1 MKMKIKK
8 GFSLLELTLVLGV
21 GTIVAFMKFQDMKN
35 EQESILASAVGQQMK
50 QIGEA
55 VNGYINIRY
64 DKLSTL
70 SNAAGTGTDPG
81 PRTCSGSVCEITYQT
96 LINEGL
102 LPSTYTGTNA
112 NKSSYKIILKRD
124 GTTPNYVIN
133 GLITTS
139 TAWIEGGKT
148 RYDLLGNAMQTAGID
163 SGMTK
168 TTSIA
173 SGHSGQ
179 WTETSANFNNIT
191 STGQLAF
198 RVGYNSALYSVY
210 LRRDGTL
217 PMTGDLNLDG
227 HNINNVAA
235 LNATGNITTTGD
247 LQARNIKATGKINA
261 DGSISA
267 GNWVWAKNG
276 YGDAIGFGGDASG
289 GDYEIRL
296 DNGTRY
302 LSIYSPNAADYT
314 TVLNVYKNTKIQ
326 QRLATNGLDPNEMP
340 PGFSA
345 GGVRTVDVVA
355 TGSFYSILA
364 GTTISEGKY
373 GFYARQDGNVKA
385 SGNIQGDTLQ
395 VTSSNTIGASCSVS
409 GMMSKDSVG
418 NILSCLSGTWNPIG
432 DQPGTIKMWGTAN
445 APQGWLELNGQAFDK
460 SKNPTLAT
468 LYPSGVVP
476 DIRGQFVRAWD
487 HGAGVDSDSSRGIL
501 STQGDAIRN
510 IKGVFRDLLYQ
521 TKTEAESAPIGAG
534 AFKRLTK
541 NESGNSNASM
551 YIEGVKVAT
560 TNYSDTI
567 EFNASREVTTA
578 AEDRPKNIA
587 LMYIIKKG

>member
-21 GTIVAFMKFQDMKN
+21 GTMVAFMKFQDMKN

-124 GTTPNYVIN
+124 GTSPNYVIN

-148 RYDLLGNAMQTAGID
+148 RYDLLGKAMQTAGID
-163 SGMTK
+163 SGMTR
-168 TTSIA
+168 TTSNA
-173 SGHSGQ
+173 FGYSGQ
-179 WTETSANFNNIT
+179 WSETSANFNNIT

-227 HNINNVAA
+227 HNINNIANI
-235 LNATGNITTTGD
+235 NATGNITTTGNVFGKD
-247 LQARNIKATGKINA
+247 INATGAIKAGGDITSGGWLRATTGF
-261 DGSISA
+261 
-267 GNWVWAKNG
+267 
-276 YGDAIGFGGDASG
+276 GDQIVIGGDAVG
-289 GDYEIRL
+289 RDYEIKL
-296 DNGTRY
+296 KTKGLPLVIHDDYNST
-302 LSIYSPNAADYT
+302 DYT
-314 TVLNVYKNTKIQ
+314 IL
-326 QRLATNGLDPNEMP
+326 
-340 PGFSA
+340 
-345 GGVRTVDVVA
+345 RTY
-355 TGSFYSILA
+355 GSFQALGDIKASKTDTL
-364 GTTISEGKY
+364 S
-373 GFYARQDGNVKA
+373 GNITA
-385 SGNIQGDTLQ
+385 SGNIEAAKNVKGATLESTGRATVGEFVQLNGQAEVGKECQSNGLQGRTVDGQ
-395 VTSSNTIGASCSVS
+395 
-409 GMMSKDSVG
+409 
-418 NILSCLSGTWNPIG
+418 ILSCVNGVWNFSGE
-432 DQPGTIKMWGTAN
+432 QPGTIKMWGTSN
-445 APQGWLELNGQAFDK
+445 APVGWLELNGQAFDK

-487 HGAGVDSDSSRGIL
+487 HGAGVDSDSWRGVL
-501 STQGDAIRN
+501 STQWDAIRN
-510 IKGVFRDLLYQ
+510 INGSFLTDVAQ
-521 TKTEAESAPIGAG
+521 TGYINKNVSG
-534 AFKRLTK
+534 AFYDNGGGGR
-541 NESGNSNASM
+541 ASD
-551 YIEGVKVAT
+551 EGT
-560 TNYSDTI
+560 TYRGEVRELRFD
-567 EFNASREVTTA
+567 ASRQVPTA
-578 AEDRPKNIA
+578 PENRPKNVA

>member
-198 RVGYNSALYSVY
+198 RVGFNSALYSVY

-247 LQARNIKATGKINA
+247 LQARNIKATGKIDA
-261 DGSISA
+261 DGNISA

-276 YGDAIGFGGDASG
+276 YGDAIGFGGDAGG

-314 TVLNVYKNTKIQ
+314 TVLKVDRNAKID
-326 QRLATNGLDPNEMP
+326 QRLGLMGYDPNELP
-340 PGFSA
+340 SGWGGGLRTLDVYAA
-345 GGVRTVDVVA
+345 GTVG
-355 TGSFYSILA
+355 TGSG
-364 GTTISEGKY
+364 GTVNAYMNSS
-373 GFYARQDGNVKA
+373 GNIYA
-385 SGNIQGDTLQ
+385 SGNIEAAQNVKGSTLESTGRATVGEFVQ
-395 VTSSNTIGASCSVS
+395 INGSATIGDVCSPNGLQGRVQSGVPIYCIDGKWQSQGSLIRLVHVYKEKQDSVVAACNKNEIVIGGGGNSYDGVGFIDQQGVKAAPGLDGTQPTGDLKGWWVS
-409 GMMSKDSVG
+409 GVHA
-418 NILSCLSGTWNPIG
+418 NI
-432 DQPGTIKMWGTAN
+432 N
-445 APQGWLELNGQAFDK
+445 AENLNA
-460 SKNPTLAT
+460 
-468 LYPSGVVP
+468 Y
-476 DIRGQFVRAWD
+476 
-487 HGAGVDSDSSRGIL
+487 
-501 STQGDAIRN
+501 AICMR
-510 IKGVFRDLLYQ
+510 IW
-521 TKTEAESAPIGAG
+521 
-534 AFKRLTK
+534 
-541 NESGNSNASM
+541 
-551 YIEGVKVAT
+551 
-560 TNYSDTI
+560 
-567 EFNASREVTTA
+567 
-578 AEDRPKNIA
+578 
-587 LMYIIKKG
+587 

>member
-1 MKMKIKK
+1 MKIKK

-21 GTIVAFMKFQDMKN
+21 GTMVAFMKFQDMKN

-81 PRTCSGSVCEITYQT
+81 PRTCSGSVFEITYQT

-124 GTTPNYVIN
+124 GTSPNFVIN

-179 WTETSANFNNIT
+179 WSETSANFNNIT
-191 STGQLAF
+191 SAGQLAF
-198 RVGYNSALYSVY
+198 RVGFNSALYSVY

-227 HNINNVAA
+227 HNINNVDA

-247 LQARNIKATGKINA
+247 LQARNIKATGKIDAGGN
-261 DGSISA
+261 ISA
-267 GNWVWAKNG
+267 GNWVYAKNG
-276 YGDAIGFGGDASG
+276 YGNNIGLGGDAG
-289 GDYEIRL
+289 GDDFEIKISGQKQI
-296 DNGTRY
+296 DV
-302 LSIYSPNAADYT
+302 LSDDYT
-314 TVLNVYKNTKIQ
+314 SIVFAVNGKIELRNPQSGAVGVNINYDGSINTI
-326 QRLATNGLDPNEMP
+326 
-340 PGFSA
+340 
-345 GGVRTVDVVA
+345 
-355 TGSFYSILA
+355 
-364 GTTISEGKY
+364 GTI
-373 GFYARQDGNVKA
+373 KA
-385 SGNIQGDTLQ
+385 SGNIESSQNVKGATLESTGRATVGEFVQLNGQAEVGKECQSNGLQGRTVDGQ
-395 VTSSNTIGASCSVS
+395 
-409 GMMSKDSVG
+409 
-418 NILSCLSGTWNPIG
+418 ILSCVNGVWNFSGE
-432 DQPGTIKMWGTAN
+432 QPGTIKMWGTSN
-445 APQGWLELNGQAFDK
+445 APVGWLELNGQAFDK

-487 HGAGVDSDSSRGIL
+487 HGAGVDSESSRGIL

-510 IKGVFRDLLYQ
+510 LTGNIYGTAHFVSSGGNGVFLETRRVNWTDIPAAPEG
-521 TKTEAESAPIGAG
+521 KGSAT
-534 AFKRLTK
+534 FD
-541 NESGNSNASM
+541 
-551 YIEGVKVAT
+551 
-560 TNYSDTI
+560 TNFD
-567 EFNASREVTTA
+567 ASRQVPTA
-578 AEDRPKNIA
+578 PENRPKNIA

>member
-1 MKMKIKK
+1 MKMKMKIKK

-173 SGHSGQ
+173 SGHGGQ

-198 RVGYNSALYSVY
+198 RVGFNSALYSVY

-247 LQARNIKATGKINA
+247 LQARNIKATGKIDA
-261 DGSISA
+261 DGNISA

-276 YGDAIGFGGDASG
+276 YGDAIGFGGDAGG

-314 TVLNVYKNTKIQ
+314 TVLKVDRNAKID
-326 QRLATNGLDPNEMP
+326 QRLGLMGYDPNELP
-340 PGFSA
+340 SGWGGGLRTLDVYAA
-345 GGVRTVDVVA
+345 GTVG
-355 TGSFYSILA
+355 TGSG
-364 GTTISEGKY
+364 GTVNAYMNSS
-373 GFYARQDGNVKA
+373 GNIYA
-385 SGNIQGDTLQ
+385 SGNIEAAKNVKGATLESTGRATVGEFVQVNGTVSEGD
-395 VTSSNTIGASCSVS
+395 SCSTNGLMGRTGNGTPMYCIDGYWTNIVS
-409 GMMSKDSVG
+409 SKTKNGGMF
-418 NILSCLSGTWNPIG
+418 L
-432 DQPGTIKMWGTAN
+432 PGGMKMMWGTLSENLTDYGSLDGLSYFESKFKTYEPTFIAN
-445 APQGWLELNGQAFDK
+445 GKTYKFSNIFSVQFSPVDVGGAAMERMWGTPYSGSFSYAFSSAIK
-460 SKNPTLAT
+460 TTMTGTYLA
-468 LYPSGVVP
+468 
-476 DIRGQFVRAWD
+476 
-487 HGAGVDSDSSRGIL
+487 
-501 STQGDAIRN
+501 
-510 IKGVFRDLLYQ
+510 
-521 TKTEAESAPIGAG
+521 IG
-534 AFKRLTK
+534 
-541 NESGNSNASM
+541 
-551 YIEGVKVAT
+551 Y
-560 TNYSDTI
+560 
-567 EFNASREVTTA
+567 
-578 AEDRPKNIA
+578 
-587 LMYIIKKG
+587 

>member
-1 MKMKIKK
+1 MKIKK

-21 GTIVAFMKFQDMKN
+21 GTMVAFMKFQDMKN
-35 EQESILASAVGQQMK
+35 EQETIMANAVGQQMK

-124 GTTPNYVIN
+124 GTSPNYVIN

-179 WTETSANFNNIT
+179 WSETSANFNNIT

-198 RVGYNSALYSVY
+198 RVGFNSALYSVY

-235 LNATGNITTTGD
+235 LNATGNITTTSD
-247 LQARNIKATGKINA
+247 LQARNIKATGKIDA
-261 DGSISA
+261 DGNISA

-276 YGDAIGFGGDASG
+276 YGDVIGMGGDAYGDDYEINLQSPKRLTIHSPKVPVADRKSTVVFRVNGAISSG
-289 GDYEIRL
+289 GDL
-296 DNGTRY
+296 T
-302 LSIYSPNAADYT
+302 
-314 TVLNVYKNTKIQ
+314 
-326 QRLATNGLDPNEMP
+326 
-340 PGFSA
+340 
-345 GGVRTVDVVA
+345 
-355 TGSFYSILA
+355 
-364 GTTISEGKY
+364 
-373 GFYARQDGNVKA
+373 A
-385 SGNIQGDTLQ
+385 SGNITATENVKGATLESTGRATVGEFVQLNGQAEVGKECQSNGLQGRTVDGQ
-395 VTSSNTIGASCSVS
+395 
-409 GMMSKDSVG
+409 
-418 NILSCLSGTWNPIG
+418 ILSCVNGVWNFSGE
-432 DQPGTIKMWGTAN
+432 QPGTIKMWGTSN
-445 APQGWLELNGQAFDK
+445 APVGWLELNGQAFDK

-487 HGAGVDSDSSRGIL
+487 HGAGVDSDSGRGVL

-510 IKGVFRDLLYQ
+510 INGSFLTDVAQ
-521 TKTEAESAPIGAG
+521 TGYINKNVSG
-534 AFKRLTK
+534 AFYDNGGGGR
-541 NESGNSNASM
+541 ASD
-551 YIEGVKVAT
+551 EGT
-560 TNYSDTI
+560 TYREEVRELRFD
-567 EFNASREVTTA
+567 ASRQVPTA
-578 AEDRPKNIA
+578 PENRPKNVA

>member
-21 GTIVAFMKFQDMKN
+21 GTMVAFMKFQDMKN
-35 EQESILASAVGQQMK
+35 EQESIMASAVGQQMK

-124 GTTPNYVIN
+124 GTSPNYVIN

-148 RYDLLGNAMQTAGID
+148 RYDLLGKAMQTAGID

-179 WTETSANFNNIT
+179 WSETSANFNNIT

-227 HNINNVAA
+227 HNINNIANI
-235 LNATGNITTTGD
+235 NATGNITTTG
-247 LQARNIKATGKINA
+247 NVFGKDINA
-261 DGSISA
+261 
-267 GNWVWAKNG
+267 
-276 YGDAIGFGGDASG
+276 SG
-289 GDYEIRL
+289 L
-296 DNGTRY
+296 
-302 LSIYSPNAADYT
+302 
-314 TVLNVYKNTKIQ
+314 
-326 QRLATNGLDPNEMP
+326 LATNG
-340 PGFSA
+340 FSTSDKPDGWA
-345 GGVRTVDVVA
+345 GGIRTFDIYASGGYYLTYQGATAKSKDWAFMVDNSGVA
-355 TGSFYSILA
+355 ALKKQLSVGGDSAAKTFPTGWGGNNGTGIKTFDVYASGTVGA
-364 GTTISEGKY
+364 GDENGNLKAYINTY
-373 GFYARQDGNVKA
+373 GDIHADRNINA
-385 SGNIQGDTLQ
+385 SGNID
-395 VTSSNTIGASCSVS
+395 
-409 GMMSKDSVG
+409 
-418 NILSCLSGTWNPIG
+418 
-432 DQPGTIKMWGTAN
+432 AN
-445 APQGWLELNGQAFDK
+445 GRINAGEFVYINGQANIGWGC
-460 SKNPTLAT
+460 SPN
-468 LYPSGVVP
+468 GVVGRTP
-476 DIRGQFVRAWD
+476 EGKVISCVNGVWSGSTGSPVIRTAYASAYRFPGAVAYCAGSEKVVGGGGQCNTAEGYVWLTVSRPNGDNSWY
-487 HGAGVDSDSSRGIL
+487 AGCD
-501 STQGDAIRN
+501 T
-510 IKGVFRDLLYQ
+510 
-521 TKTEAESAPIGAG
+521 
-534 AFKRLTK
+534 TK
-541 NESGNSNASM
+541 N
-551 YIEGVKVAT
+551 ITAT
-560 TNYSDTI
+560 ITVYAI
-567 EFNASREVTTA
+567 CQ
-578 AEDRPKNIA
+578 
-587 LMYIIKKG
+587 

>member
-1 MKMKIKK
+1 MAMKMKIKK

-21 GTIVAFMKFQDMKN
+21 GTMVAFMKFQDMKN
-35 EQESILASAVGQQMK
+35 EQESIMASTVGQQMK

-124 GTTPNYVIN
+124 GTSPNYVIN

-173 SGHSGQ
+173 SGYSGQ

-198 RVGYNSALYSVY
+198 RVGFNSALYSVY

-227 HNINNVAA
+227 HNINNVDA

-247 LQARNIKATGKINA
+247 LQARNIKATGKIDA
-261 DGSISA
+261 DGNISA

-276 YGDAIGFGGDASG
+276 YGDAIGFGGDAGG

-314 TVLNVYKNTKIQ
+314 TVLKVDRNAKID
-326 QRLATNGLDPNEMP
+326 QRLGLMGYDPNELP
-340 PGFSA
+340 SGWGGGLRTLDVYAA
-345 GGVRTVDVVA
+345 GTVG
-355 TGSFYSILA
+355 TGSG
-364 GTTISEGKY
+364 GTVNAYMNSS
-373 GFYARQDGNVKA
+373 GNIYA
-385 SGNIQGDTLQ
+385 SGNIEAAKNVKGATLESTGRATVGEFVQVNGTVSEGD
-395 VTSSNTIGASCSVS
+395 SCSTNGLMGRTGNGTPMYCIDGYWTNIVS
-409 GMMSKDSVG
+409 SKTKNGGMF
-418 NILSCLSGTWNPIG
+418 L
-432 DQPGTIKMWGTAN
+432 PGGMKMMWGTLSENLTDYGSLDGLSYFESKFKTYEPTFIAN
-445 APQGWLELNGQAFDK
+445 GKTYKFSNIFSVQFSPVDVGGAAMERMWGTPYSGSFSYAFSSAIK
-460 SKNPTLAT
+460 TTMTGTYLA
-468 LYPSGVVP
+468 
-476 DIRGQFVRAWD
+476 
-487 HGAGVDSDSSRGIL
+487 
-501 STQGDAIRN
+501 
-510 IKGVFRDLLYQ
+510 
-521 TKTEAESAPIGAG
+521 IG
-534 AFKRLTK
+534 
-541 NESGNSNASM
+541 
-551 YIEGVKVAT
+551 Y
-560 TNYSDTI
+560 
-567 EFNASREVTTA
+567 
-578 AEDRPKNIA
+578 
-587 LMYIIKKG
+587 

>member
-1 MKMKIKK
+1 MAMKMKIKK

-124 GTTPNYVIN
+124 GTSPNYVIN

-148 RYDLLGNAMQTAGID
+148 RYDLLGNAMQIAGID
-163 SGMTK
+163 SGMTR
-168 TTSIA
+168 TTSNA
-173 SGHSGQ
+173 FGYGGQ
-179 WTETSANFNNIT
+179 WSETSANFNNIT
-191 STGQLAF
+191 SAGQLAF

-227 HNINNVAA
+227 HNINNIANI
-235 LNATGNITTTGD
+235 NATGNITTTSD
-247 LQARNIKATGKINA
+247 LQARNIKATGKVNA
-261 DGSISA
+261 DGNISA

-276 YGDAIGFGGDASG
+276 YGDAIGFGGDAGG

-302 LSIYSPNAADYT
+302 LIIYSPNAADYT
-314 TVLNVYKNTKIQ
+314 TVLKVDRNAKID
-326 QRLATNGLDPNEMP
+326 QRLGLMGYDPNDLP
-340 PGFSA
+340 SGW
-345 GGVRTVDVVA
+345 GGGLRTLDVYA
-355 TGSFYSILA
+355 A
-364 GTTISEGKY
+364 GTVGTGWGGTVNAYMNSS
-373 GFYARQDGNVKA
+373 GNIYA
-385 SGNIQGDTLQ
+385 SGNIEAAKNVKGATLESTGRATVGEFVQVNGTVSEGD
-395 VTSSNTIGASCSVS
+395 SCSTNGLMGRTGNGTPMYCIDGYWTNIVS
-409 GMMSKDSVG
+409 SKTKNGGMF
-418 NILSCLSGTWNPIG
+418 L
-432 DQPGTIKMWGTAN
+432 PGGMKMMWGTLSENLTDYGSLDGLSYFESKFKTYEPTFIAN
-445 APQGWLELNGQAFDK
+445 GKTYKFSNIFSVQFSPVDVGGAAMERMWGTPYSGSFSYAFSSAIK
-460 SKNPTLAT
+460 TTMTGTYLA
-468 LYPSGVVP
+468 
-476 DIRGQFVRAWD
+476 
-487 HGAGVDSDSSRGIL
+487 
-501 STQGDAIRN
+501 
-510 IKGVFRDLLYQ
+510 
-521 TKTEAESAPIGAG
+521 IG
-534 AFKRLTK
+534 
-541 NESGNSNASM
+541 
-551 YIEGVKVAT
+551 Y
-560 TNYSDTI
+560 
-567 EFNASREVTTA
+567 
-578 AEDRPKNIA
+578 
-587 LMYIIKKG
+587 

>member
-21 GTIVAFMKFQDMKN
+21 GTMVAFMKFQDMKN

-198 RVGYNSALYSVY
+198 RVGFNSALYSVY

-247 LQARNIKATGKINA
+247 LQARNIKATGKIDA
-261 DGSISA
+261 DGNISA

-276 YGDAIGFGGDASG
+276 YGDAIGFGGDAGG

-314 TVLNVYKNTKIQ
+314 TVLKVDRNAKID
-326 QRLATNGLDPNEMP
+326 QRLGLMGYDPNELP
-340 PGFSA
+340 SGWGGGLRTLDVYAA
-345 GGVRTVDVVA
+345 GTVG
-355 TGSFYSILA
+355 TGSG
-364 GTTISEGKY
+364 GTVNAYMNSS
-373 GFYARQDGNVKA
+373 GNIYA
-385 SGNIQGDTLQ
+385 SGNIEAAKNVKGATLESTGRATVGEFVQVNGTVSEGD
-395 VTSSNTIGASCSVS
+395 SCSTNGLMGRTGNGTPMYCIDGYWTNIVS
-409 GMMSKDSVG
+409 SKTKNGGMF
-418 NILSCLSGTWNPIG
+418 L
-432 DQPGTIKMWGTAN
+432 PGGMKMMWGTLSENLTDYGSLDGLSYFESKFKTYEPTFIAN
-445 APQGWLELNGQAFDK
+445 GKTYKFSNIFSVQFSPVDVGGAAMERMWGTPYSGSFSYAFSSAIK
-460 SKNPTLAT
+460 TTMTGTYLA
-468 LYPSGVVP
+468 
-476 DIRGQFVRAWD
+476 
-487 HGAGVDSDSSRGIL
+487 
-501 STQGDAIRN
+501 
-510 IKGVFRDLLYQ
+510 
-521 TKTEAESAPIGAG
+521 IG
-534 AFKRLTK
+534 
-541 NESGNSNASM
+541 
-551 YIEGVKVAT
+551 Y
-560 TNYSDTI
+560 
-567 EFNASREVTTA
+567 
-578 AEDRPKNIA
+578 
-587 LMYIIKKG
+587 

>member
-1 MKMKIKK
+1 MKIKK

-102 LPSTYTGTNA
+102 LPSAYTGTNA

-163 SGMTK
+163 SGMTR
-168 TTSIA
+168 TTSNA

-179 WTETSANFNNIT
+179 WSETSSDFNNIT
-191 STGQLAF
+191 TAGQFAY
-198 RVGYNSALYSVY
+198 RVGFNSALYSIY

-227 HNINNVAA
+227 HNINNIANI
-235 LNATGNITTTGD
+235 NATGNITTTGD
-247 LQARNIKATGKINA
+247 LQARNIKATGKIDA
-261 DGSISA
+261 DGDIYAA
-267 GNWVWAKNG
+267 GQLVVHNG
-276 YGDAIGFGGDASG
+276 YGHALTIGGDAAGNDFDIRIGPG
-289 GDYEIRL
+289 GKNYLGVLSWDRTPITLAANGVVLARDPVSSNNYVSL
-296 DNGTRY
+296 D
-302 LSIYSPNAADYT
+302 
-314 TVLNVYKNTKIQ
+314 
-326 QRLATNGLDPNEMP
+326 
-340 PGFSA
+340 
-345 GGVRTVDVVA
+345 
-355 TGSFYSILA
+355 
-364 GTTISEGKY
+364 GTT
-373 GFYARQDGNVKA
+373 GNITA
-385 SGNIQGDTLQ
+385 SGNIEAAKNVKGATLESTGRATVGEFVQLNGQAEVGKECQSNGLQGRTVDGQ
-395 VTSSNTIGASCSVS
+395 
-409 GMMSKDSVG
+409 
-418 NILSCLSGTWNPIG
+418 ILSCVNGVWNFSGE
-432 DQPGTIKMWGTAN
+432 QPGTIKMWGTSN
-445 APQGWLELNGQAFDK
+445 APVGWLELNGQAFDK

-487 HGAGVDSDSSRGIL
+487 HGAGVDSDSGRGVL

-510 IKGVFRDLLYQ
+510 INGSFLTDVAQ
-521 TKTEAESAPIGAG
+521 TGYINKNVSG
-534 AFKRLTK
+534 AFYDNGGGGR
-541 NESGNSNASM
+541 ASD
-551 YIEGVKVAT
+551 EGT
-560 TNYSDTI
+560 TYREEVRELRFD
-567 EFNASREVTTA
+567 ASRQVPTA
-578 AEDRPKNIA
+578 PENRPKNVA

>member
-1 MKMKIKK
+1 MKIKK

-81 PRTCSGSVCEITYQT
+81 PRTCSGSVCEISYQT

-102 LPSTYTGTNA
+102 LPSAFTGTNA

-124 GTTPNYVIN
+124 GTSPNYVIN

-163 SGMTK
+163 SGMTR
-168 TTSIA
+168 TTSNA
-173 SGHSGQ
+173 FGYGGQ
-179 WTETSANFNNIT
+179 WSETSANFNNIT
-191 STGQLAF
+191 SAGQLAF

-217 PMTGDLNLDG
+217 PMTGDLNMGGKSIGNTKNITASGAGSFGGNISSGGDIYAAGQLVVHNGYGHALTIGGDAVGNDFDIRIGPGGKNYLGVLSWDKTPITLAVNGVVLARDPVSSNNYVSLDG
-227 HNINNVAA
+227 T
-235 LNATGNITTTGD
+235 TGNIT
-247 LQARNIKATGKINA
+247 
-261 DGSISA
+261 
-267 GNWVWAKNG
+267 
-276 YGDAIGFGGDASG
+276 
-289 GDYEIRL
+289 
-296 DNGTRY
+296 
-302 LSIYSPNAADYT
+302 
-314 TVLNVYKNTKIQ
+314 
-326 QRLATNGLDPNEMP
+326 
-340 PGFSA
+340 
-345 GGVRTVDVVA
+345 
-355 TGSFYSILA
+355 
-364 GTTISEGKY
+364 
-373 GFYARQDGNVKA
+373 A
-385 SGNIQGDTLQ
+385 SGNIESSQNVKGATLESTGRATVGEFVQLNGQAEVGKECQSNGLQGRTVDGQ
-395 VTSSNTIGASCSVS
+395 
-409 GMMSKDSVG
+409 
-418 NILSCLSGTWNPIG
+418 ILSCVNGVWNFSGE
-432 DQPGTIKMWGTAN
+432 QPGTIKMWGTSN
-445 APQGWLELNGQAFDK
+445 APVGWLELNGQAFDK

-487 HGAGVDSDSSRGIL
+487 HGAGVDSDSGRGVL

-510 IKGVFRDLLYQ
+510 INGSFLTDVAQ
-521 TKTEAESAPIGAG
+521 TGYINKNVSG
-534 AFKRLTK
+534 AFYDNGGGGR
-541 NESGNSNASM
+541 ASD
-551 YIEGVKVAT
+551 EGT
-560 TNYSDTI
+560 TYREEVRELRFD
-567 EFNASREVTTA
+567 ASRQVPTA
-578 AEDRPKNIA
+578 PENRPKNVA

>member
-21 GTIVAFMKFQDMKN
+21 GTMVAFMKFQDMKN
-35 EQESILASAVGQQMK
+35 EQESIMASAVGQQMK

-124 GTTPNYVIN
+124 GTSPNYVIN

-148 RYDLLGNAMQTAGID
+148 RYDLLGKAMQTAGID

-179 WTETSANFNNIT
+179 WSETSANFNNIT

-198 RVGYNSALYSVY
+198 RVGYNSALYSFY

-227 HNINNVAA
+227 HNINNIANI
-235 LNATGNITTTGD
+235 NATGNITTTG
-247 LQARNIKATGKINA
+247 NVFGKDINA
-261 DGSISA
+261 
-267 GNWVWAKNG
+267 
-276 YGDAIGFGGDASG
+276 SG
-289 GDYEIRL
+289 L
-296 DNGTRY
+296 
-302 LSIYSPNAADYT
+302 
-314 TVLNVYKNTKIQ
+314 
-326 QRLATNGLDPNEMP
+326 LATNG
-340 PGFSA
+340 FSTSDKPDGWA
-345 GGVRTVDVVA
+345 GGIRTFDIYASGGYYLTYQGATAKSKDWAFMVDNSGVA
-355 TGSFYSILA
+355 ALKKQLSVGGDSAAKTFPTGWGGNNGTGIKTFDVYASGTVGA
-364 GTTISEGKY
+364 GDENGNLKAYINTY
-373 GFYARQDGNVKA
+373 GDIHADRNINA
-385 SGNIQGDTLQ
+385 SGNID
-395 VTSSNTIGASCSVS
+395 
-409 GMMSKDSVG
+409 
-418 NILSCLSGTWNPIG
+418 
-432 DQPGTIKMWGTAN
+432 AN
-445 APQGWLELNGQAFDK
+445 GRINAGEFVYINGQANIGWGC
-460 SKNPTLAT
+460 SPN
-468 LYPSGVVP
+468 GVVGRTP
-476 DIRGQFVRAWD
+476 EGKVISCVNGVWSGSTGSPVIRTAYASAYRFPGAVAYCAGSEKVVGGGGQCNTAEGYVWLTVSRPNGDNSWY
-487 HGAGVDSDSSRGIL
+487 AGCD
-501 STQGDAIRN
+501 T
-510 IKGVFRDLLYQ
+510 
-521 TKTEAESAPIGAG
+521 
-534 AFKRLTK
+534 TK
-541 NESGNSNASM
+541 N
-551 YIEGVKVAT
+551 ITAT
-560 TNYSDTI
+560 ITVYAI
-567 EFNASREVTTA
+567 CQ
-578 AEDRPKNIA
+578 
-587 LMYIIKKG
+587 

>member
-1 MKMKIKK
+1 
-8 GFSLLELTLVLGV
+8 
-21 GTIVAFMKFQDMKN
+21 
-35 EQESILASAVGQQMK
+35 MK

-124 GTTPNYVIN
+124 GTSPNYVIN

-163 SGMTK
+163 SGMTR
-168 TTSIA
+168 TTSNA
-173 SGHSGQ
+173 FGYGGQ
-179 WTETSANFNNIT
+179 WSETSANFNNIT
-191 STGQLAF
+191 SAGQLAF

-217 PMTGDLNLDG
+217 PMTGDLNMGGKSIGNTKNITASGAGSFGGNISSGGDIYAAGQLVVHNGYGHALTIGGDAVGNDFDIRIGPGGKNYLGVLSWDKTPITLAANGVVLARDPVSSNNYVSLDG
-227 HNINNVAA
+227 T
-235 LNATGNITTTGD
+235 TGNIT
-247 LQARNIKATGKINA
+247 
-261 DGSISA
+261 
-267 GNWVWAKNG
+267 
-276 YGDAIGFGGDASG
+276 
-289 GDYEIRL
+289 
-296 DNGTRY
+296 
-302 LSIYSPNAADYT
+302 
-314 TVLNVYKNTKIQ
+314 
-326 QRLATNGLDPNEMP
+326 
-340 PGFSA
+340 
-345 GGVRTVDVVA
+345 
-355 TGSFYSILA
+355 
-364 GTTISEGKY
+364 
-373 GFYARQDGNVKA
+373 A
-385 SGNIQGDTLQ
+385 SGNIEAAKNVKGATLESTGRTTVGEFVQLNGQAEVGKECQSNGLQGRTVDGQ
-395 VTSSNTIGASCSVS
+395 
-409 GMMSKDSVG
+409 
-418 NILSCLSGTWNPIG
+418 ILSCVNGVWNFSGE
-432 DQPGTIKMWGTAN
+432 QPGTIKMWGTSN
-445 APQGWLELNGQAFDK
+445 APVGWLELNGQAFDK

-487 HGAGVDSDSSRGIL
+487 HGAGVDSESSRGIL

-510 IKGVFRDLLYQ
+510 LTGNIYGTAHFVSSGGNGVFLETRRVNWTDI
-521 TKTEAESAPIGAG
+521 SAAP
-534 AFKRLTK
+534 
-541 NESGNSNASM
+541 
-551 YIEGVKVAT
+551 EGKGSAT
-560 TNYSDTI
+560 FDTNFD
-567 EFNASREVTTA
+567 ASRQVPTA
-578 AEDRPKNIA
+578 PENRPKNIA